1 MVEDKKNTTKKKTL
15 SLKIGSSIKSNPIQG
30 FESGATVVVERK
42 RVRKVVP
49 TTNIQDLPETE
60 KKISSVISPSIKESI
75 EKVPE
80 GETKQLK
87 KSGVILKRL
96 SKEEQK
102 RLQEA
107 KNEADKKDVLKEIGG
122 IINDQST
129 KEVVDELENKAIVED
144 KSEDKIFE
152 FKQPLIE
159 PNQTDDQQEK
169 KKPTTGFGR
178 KNLRERKVT
187 IVTALSGMD
196 ERTRSLAAY
205 KRSKQKTKRND
216 FSKENQ
222 QKIVREVNISD
233 HVTVKDLAIKM
244 AEKSG
249 DVIKSLMKMGMMAT
263 VNEILDADTAEL
275 LVTEFGHKFKRD
287 NVEELQKGLI
297 SHNDDAIKDSERPPI
312 VTIMGHVDHGKTSLL
327 DKLRNSNIVSGES
340 GGITQHIGAYQ
351 IEHNNK
357 KITFIDT
364 PGHAAFTEMR
374 ARGANVTDIIIL
386 IVAADDGVMP
396 QTQEA
401 IAHAKSAN
409 VPIIVAIN
417 KCDKPEANPKKIKEQ
432 LLSEEIIVEEFSG
445 DVQCIEI
452 SAETGMNFDK
462 LLESIVLQSELADLK
477 ANNKTFAEGSVIEA
491 NIDKGRGVIA
501 NIIITNGCLKI
512 GDIAV
517 AGTEF
522 GRVRAI
528 LDDQGKNLKEAL
540 PSTPIQMLGFGN
552 APLAGDGFVI
562 VDSEKKALDLIE
574 IRKEIFKTNIQPKTI
589 KSFDTDSVFDFAGD
603 SKENVEIVLKSDTRG
618 STEAIVNQINKIAS
632 NKININVIHSGV
644 GLINESDV
652 ALAEASNALLIS
664 FSTSVTKEAKLK
676 AKNSKINI
684 SNFSIIYELITY
696 VSDYATGQ
704 LKPEIKENYL
714 GKAEIL
720 KVFKVSK
727 VGSVAGCLVADGV
740 IQKGANARILRDST
754 SIYEGTVTTLMRE
767 KNEAKEVNAGTECG
781 IGLKEF
787 NEYKEGDII
796 EVFNIEEV
804 SQAL

>member
-15 SLKIGSSIKSNPIQG
+15 SLKLGSSVKSNPIKS
-30 FESGATVVVERK
+30 FESGSTVIVERK
-42 RVRKVVP
+42 RLRKNVISSAEKIEPEKKQSPKLDEPEKKV
-49 TTNIQDLPETE
+49 ETE
-60 KKISSVISPSIKESI
+60 VKE
-75 EKVPE
+75 V
-80 GETKQLK
+80 K
-87 KSGVILKRL
+87 KSGKILKRL

-102 RLQEA
+102 KLQEA
-107 KNEADKKDVLKEIGG
+107 KNAADKEDVLKEIGG
-122 IINDQST
+122 IVNEQPQESKEEQLKATEESQEEIIKVVEEKDNKPVTTFKETELNEDQ
-129 KEVVDELENKAIVED
+129 KD
-144 KSEDKIFE
+144 
-152 FKQPLIE
+152 
-159 PNQTDDQQEK
+159 K
-169 KKPTTGFGR
+169 KKPSGGYGR

-205 KRSKQKTKRND
+205 KRSKQKTKKNISNND
-216 FSKENQ
+216 PQ
-222 QKIVREVNISD
+222 QKIIREVNIPE
-233 HVTVKDLAIKM
+233 HVTVKELAIKM

-263 VNEILDADTAEL
+263 INETLDADTAEL
-275 LVTEFGHKFKRD
+275 IVTEFGHKFKRE
-287 NVEELQKGLI
+287 NVEELEKDLI
-297 SHNDDAIKDSERPPI
+297 SHNDNAAKDSTRPPI

-351 IEHNNK
+351 IKHNDK

-401 IAHAKSAN
+401 ISHAKSAN

-432 LLSEEIIVEEFSG
+432 LLSEEIIVEELSG
-445 DVQCIEI
+445 DVQCVEI

-477 ANNKTFAEGSVIEA
+477 ANNETYAEGSVIEA
-491 NIDKGRGVIA
+491 NVDKGRGVIS
-501 NIIITNGCLKI
+501 NIIITNGCLKV

-517 AGTEF
+517 AGSEY

-540 PSTPIQMLGFGN
+540 PSSPIQMLGLGN
-552 APLAGDGFVI
+552 APLAGDSFVI
-562 VDSEKKALDLIE
+562 VDTEKKALELIN
-574 IRKEIFKTNIQPKTI
+574 IRKEIYKTKTQPKSVKT
-589 KSFDTDSVFDFAGD
+589 FDNETAFNFASQ
-603 SKENVEIVLKSDTRG
+603 SKELVEIVLKSDTRG
-618 STEAIVNQINKIAS
+618 STEAIVNQINKILS
-632 NKININVIHSGV
+632 DKVNINVIHSGV

-652 ALAEASNALLIS
+652 ALAAASNALLVS
-664 FSTSVTKEAKLK
+664 FNTSATKEAKIK
-676 AKNSKINI
+676 AKVNKTNI
-684 SNFSIIYELITY
+684 ADFSIIYELITY

-727 VGSVAGCLVADGV
+727 VGSVAGCMVTDGMV
-740 IQKGANARILRDST
+740 EKGANARILRDDN
-754 SIYEGTVTTLMRE
+754 SIYEGKIVTLMRE
-767 KNEAKEVNAGTECG
+767 KNEAKEVNTGTECG

-796 EVFNIEEV
+796 EVFNVEEV
-804 SQAL
+804 SQTL

>member
-15 SLKIGSSIKSNPIQG
+15 SLKLGSSVKSNPIKS
-30 FESGATVVVERK
+30 FESGSTVIVERK
-42 RVRKVVP
+42 RLRKNVISSAEKIEPEKKQSPKLDEPEKKV
-49 TTNIQDLPETE
+49 ETE
-60 KKISSVISPSIKESI
+60 VKE
-75 EKVPE
+75 V
-80 GETKQLK
+80 K
-87 KSGVILKRL
+87 KSGKILKRL

-102 RLQEA
+102 KLQEA
-107 KNEADKKDVLKEIGG
+107 KNAADKEDVLKEIGG
-122 IINDQST
+122 IVNEQPQESKEEQLKATEELQEEIIKVVEEKDNKPVTTFTETELNEDQ
-129 KEVVDELENKAIVED
+129 KD
-144 KSEDKIFE
+144 
-152 FKQPLIE
+152 
-159 PNQTDDQQEK
+159 K
-169 KKPTTGFGR
+169 KKPSGGYGR

-205 KRSKQKTKRND
+205 KRSKQKTKKNISNND
-216 FSKENQ
+216 PQ
-222 QKIVREVNISD
+222 QKIIREVNIPE
-233 HVTVKDLAIKM
+233 HVTVKELAIKM

-263 VNEILDADTAEL
+263 INETLDADTAEL
-275 LVTEFGHKFKRD
+275 IVTEFGHKFKRE
-287 NVEELQKGLI
+287 NVEELEKDLI
-297 SHNDDAIKDSERPPI
+297 SHNDNAAKDSIRPPI

-351 IEHNNK
+351 IKHNDK

-401 IAHAKSAN
+401 ISHAKSAN

-432 LLSEEIIVEEFSG
+432 LLSEEIIVEELSG
-445 DVQCIEI
+445 DVQCVEI

-477 ANNKTFAEGSVIEA
+477 ANNETYAEGSVIEA
-491 NIDKGRGVIA
+491 NVDKGRGVIS
-501 NIIITNGCLKI
+501 NIIITNGCLKV

-517 AGTEF
+517 AGSEY

-528 LDDQGKNLKEAL
+528 LDDHGKNLKEAL
-540 PSTPIQMLGFGN
+540 PSSPIQMLGLGN
-552 APLAGDGFVI
+552 APLAGDSFVI
-562 VDSEKKALDLIE
+562 VDTEKKALELIN
-574 IRKEIFKTNIQPKTI
+574 IRKEIYKTKTQPKSI
-589 KSFDTDSVFDFAGD
+589 KTFDNETAFNFASQ
-603 SKENVEIVLKSDTRG
+603 SKELVEIVLKSDTRG
-618 STEAIVNQINKIAS
+618 STEAIVNQINKILS
-632 NKININVIHSGV
+632 DKVNINVIHSGV

-652 ALAEASNALLIS
+652 ALAAASNALLVS
-664 FSTSVTKEAKLK
+664 FNTSATKEAKIK
-676 AKNSKINI
+676 AKVNKTNI
-684 SNFSIIYELITY
+684 ADFSIIYELITY

-727 VGSVAGCLVADGV
+727 VGSVAGCMVTDGMV
-740 IQKGANARILRDST
+740 EKGANARILRDDN
-754 SIYEGTVTTLMRE
+754 SIYEGKIVTLMRE
-767 KNEAKEVNAGTECG
+767 KNEAKEVNTGTECG

-796 EVFNIEEV
+796 EVFNVEEV
-804 SQAL
+804 SQTL

>member
-15 SLKIGSSIKSNPIQG
+15 SLKLGSSVKSNPIKS
-30 FESGATVVVERK
+30 FESGSTVIVERK
-42 RVRKVVP
+42 RLRKNVIASAEK
-49 TTNIQDLPETE
+49 IQPEKKQSPKLDEPEKKVETE
-60 KKISSVISPSIKESI
+60 VKE
-75 EKVPE
+75 V
-80 GETKQLK
+80 K
-87 KSGVILKRL
+87 KSGKILKRL

-102 RLQEA
+102 KLQEA
-107 KNEADKKDVLKEIGG
+107 KNAADKEDVLKEIGG
-122 IINDQST
+122 IVNEQPQESKDEQLKATEESQEEIIKVVEEKDNKPVTTFKETELNEDQ
-129 KEVVDELENKAIVED
+129 KD
-144 KSEDKIFE
+144 
-152 FKQPLIE
+152 
-159 PNQTDDQQEK
+159 K
-169 KKPTTGFGR
+169 KKPSGGYGR

-205 KRSKQKTKRND
+205 KRSKQKTKKNITNND
-216 FSKENQ
+216 PQ
-222 QKIVREVNISD
+222 QKIIREVNIPE
-233 HVTVKDLAIKM
+233 HVTVKELAIKM

-263 VNEILDADTAEL
+263 INETLDADTAEL
-275 LVTEFGHKFKRD
+275 IVTEFGHKFKRE
-287 NVEELQKGLI
+287 NVEELEKDLI
-297 SHNDDAIKDSERPPI
+297 SHNDNAAKDSTRPPI

-351 IEHNNK
+351 IKHNDK

-401 IAHAKSAN
+401 ISHAKSAN

-417 KCDKPEANPKKIKEQ
+417 KCDKPDANPKKINEQ
-432 LLSEEIIVEEFSG
+432 LLSEEIIVEELSG
-445 DVQCIEI
+445 DVQCVEI

-477 ANNKTFAEGSVIEA
+477 ANNETYAEGSVIEA
-491 NIDKGRGVIA
+491 NVDKGRGVIS
-501 NIIITNGCLKI
+501 NIIITNGCLKV

-517 AGTEF
+517 AGSEY

-540 PSTPIQMLGFGN
+540 PSSPIQMLGLGN
-552 APLAGDGFVI
+552 APLAGDSFVI
-562 VDSEKKALDLIE
+562 VDTEKKALELIN
-574 IRKEIFKTNIQPKTI
+574 IRKEIYKTKTQPKSVKT
-589 KSFDTDSVFDFAGD
+589 FDNETAFNFASQ
-603 SKENVEIVLKSDTRG
+603 SKELVEIVLKSDTRG
-618 STEAIVNQINKIAS
+618 STEAIVNQINKILS
-632 NKININVIHSGV
+632 DKVNINVIHSGV

-652 ALAEASNALLIS
+652 ALAAASNALLVS
-664 FSTSVTKEAKLK
+664 FNTSATKEAKIK
-676 AKNSKINI
+676 AKVNKTNI
-684 SNFSIIYELITY
+684 ADFSIIYELITY

-727 VGSVAGCLVADGV
+727 IGSVAGCMVMDGMV
-740 IQKGANARILRDST
+740 EKGANARILRDDN
-754 SIYEGTVTTLMRE
+754 SIYEGKIITLMRE
-767 KNEAKEVNAGTECG
+767 KNEAKEVNTGTECG

-796 EVFNIEEV
+796 EVFNVEEV
-804 SQAL
+804 SQTL

>member
-1 MVEDKKNTTKKKTL
+1 
-15 SLKIGSSIKSNPIQG
+15 
-30 FESGATVVVERK
+30 
-42 RVRKVVP
+42 
-49 TTNIQDLPETE
+49 
-60 KKISSVISPSIKESI
+60 
-75 EKVPE
+75 
-80 GETKQLK
+80 
-87 KSGVILKRL
+87 
-96 SKEEQK
+96 
-102 RLQEA
+102 
-107 KNEADKKDVLKEIGG
+107 
-122 IINDQST
+122 
-129 KEVVDELENKAIVED
+129 
-144 KSEDKIFE
+144 
-152 FKQPLIE
+152 
-159 PNQTDDQQEK
+159 
-169 KKPTTGFGR
+169 
-178 KNLRERKVT
+178 
-187 IVTALSGMD
+187 
-196 ERTRSLAAY
+196 
-205 KRSKQKTKRND
+205 
-216 FSKENQ
+216 
-222 QKIVREVNISD
+222 
-233 HVTVKDLAIKM
+233 M

-263 VNEILDADTAEL
+263 INETLDADTAEL
-275 LVTEFGHKFKRD
+275 IVTEFGHKFKRE
-287 NVEELQKGLI
+287 NVEELEKDLI
-297 SHNDDAIKDSERPPI
+297 SHNDNAAKDSIRPPI

-351 IEHNNK
+351 IKHNDK

-401 IAHAKSAN
+401 ISHAKSAN

-432 LLSEEIIVEEFSG
+432 LLSEEIIVEELSG
-445 DVQCIEI
+445 DVQCVEI

-477 ANNKTFAEGSVIEA
+477 ANNETYAEGSVIEA
-491 NIDKGRGVIA
+491 NVDKGRGVIS
-501 NIIITNGCLKI
+501 NIIITNGCLKV

-517 AGTEF
+517 AGSEY

-540 PSTPIQMLGFGN
+540 PSSPIQMLGLGN
-552 APLAGDGFVI
+552 APLAGDSFVI
-562 VDSEKKALDLIE
+562 VDTEKKALELIN
-574 IRKEIFKTNIQPKTI
+574 IRKEIYKTKTQPKSVKT
-589 KSFDTDSVFDFAGD
+589 FDNETAFNFASQ
-603 SKENVEIVLKSDTRG
+603 SKELVEIVLKSDTRG
-618 STEAIVNQINKIAS
+618 STEAIVNQINKILS
-632 NKININVIHSGV
+632 DKVNINVIHSGV

-652 ALAEASNALLIS
+652 ALAAASNALLVS
-664 FSTSVTKEAKLK
+664 FNTSATKEAKIK
-676 AKNSKINI
+676 AKVNKTNI
-684 SNFSIIYELITY
+684 ADFSIIYELITY

-727 VGSVAGCLVADGV
+727 VGSVAGCMVTDGMV
-740 IQKGANARILRDST
+740 EKGANARILRDDN
-754 SIYEGTVTTLMRE
+754 SIYEGKIVTLMRE
-767 KNEAKEVNAGTECG
+767 KNEAKEVNTGTECG

-796 EVFNIEEV
+796 EVFNVEEV
-804 SQAL
+804 SQTL